1 VTKKER
7 AKHER
12 AVERLAHV
20 IWNIWADANQLFG
33 EYDVARFVIARQK
46 RAVKRAVAREVANAM
61 YRRDMAER
69 GWTRTRTYNL
79 GKAGKAKMTHTV
91 IVAADGLAKSYA
103 EKGGT
108 R

>member
-12 AVERLAHV
+12 AVGDLTHYLVDTVLCDRESLARW
-20 IWNIWADANQLFG
+20 I
-33 EYDVARFVIARQK
+33 IARQK

-91 IVAADGLAKSYA
+91 LVIP
-103 EKGGT
+103 ERGT
-108 R
+108 P